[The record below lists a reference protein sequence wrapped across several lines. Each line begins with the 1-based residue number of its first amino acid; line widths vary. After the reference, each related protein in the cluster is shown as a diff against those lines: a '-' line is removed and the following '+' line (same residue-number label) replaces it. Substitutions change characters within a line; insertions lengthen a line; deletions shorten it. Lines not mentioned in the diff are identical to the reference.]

1 MNQHPLALILVPALA
16 LAGCGSPQQP
26 AAEAPVETQ
35 AAEPA
40 APANEAA
47 PVNAV
52 DTTAITAAAAAAP
65 AVFAQCAVCH
75 SVAKGGKAGVGPN
88 LWGTAG
94 TPAAQ
99 KPGFAY
105 SPALRSAGL
114 VWDDATLDK
123 WLQKPMALVPGTRMT
138 FAGLPDAAKREAV
151 IAYLKTLR

>member
-1 MNQHPLALILVPALA
+1 MKQHPFALILVPALA

-52 DTTAITAAAAAAP
+52 DTTAITAAAAP

-75 SVAKGGKAGVGPN
+75 SVAQGGKAGIGPN
-88 LWGTAG
+88 LWGTVGA
-94 TPAAQ
+94 PAAQ
-99 KPGFAY
+99 RPGFAY
-105 SPALRSAGL
+105 SAALRSAGL

-138 FAGLPDAAKREAV
+138 FAGLPDAAKRAEV

>member
-1 MNQHPLALILVPALA
+1 MKQHPFALILAPALA
-16 LAGCGSPQQP
+16 LASCGSPQQP
-26 AAEAPVETQ
+26 AAETPVETQ
-35 AAEPA
+35 AAERA
-40 APANEAA
+40 APANESGL
-47 PVNAV
+47 VNAA
-52 DTTAITAAAAAAP
+52 DSSATTVAAAP

-105 SPALRSAGL
+105 SPALKSAGL

-138 FAGLPDAAKREAV
+138 FAGLPDAAKRAEV